1 MRNVTLTHP
10 IRQLFLVLA
19 GFVAAIVL
27 LESGGLAKWAD
38 RLEVGPL
45 RTVAVPVAGAVQKAL
60 EPLGLSA
67 IRQDALETL
76 ARVGWADDAAQLAAA
91 AGANK
96 APSAGCGAPTANA
109 AVPGP
114 QSAPASA
121 ATAAGILAAAGT
133 PPGLRAALPNPV
145 GADAPLAAQ
154 VPRTTALAPLPP
166 VEPGRQRVVA
176 LAGDSMMAVGIGAT
190 LMRQAAGDKNLRIVK
205 AFRSGTGLARPEVF
219 NWMEEYPAM
228 LGAEKP
234 DVVIVAIGANDG
246 QGFVV
251 DGKVLPYGSDGWR
264 KVYQGRLAAYLAMV
278 GAGGARVVWV
288 GLPPMRV
295 PVYDEKI
302 ATINRIAFT
311 VVSQSPRAVWWNP
324 VAYVGDE
331 AGRYREFMTLPNG
344 RSLRIRSADGI
355 HLSDEGAALFTTV
368 LTKWLD
374 PPQTR
379 PAAAAIPVAPEQTAP
394 VAVRPKRR
402 SRRRAKG

>member
-1 MRNVTLTHP
+1 MTHP

-19 GFVAAIVL
+19 GFVAVIVL
-27 LESGGLAKWAD
+27 LESDGLANWAD

-45 RTVAVPVAGAVQKAL
+45 RTVAVPVTGAVQRAL

-67 IRQDALETL
+67 IRQDALESL

-91 AGANK
+91 AGANRT
-96 APSAGCGAPTANA
+96 PLAGCGAATAKA
-109 AVPGP
+109 AVPGQ
-114 QSAPASA
+114 QSAPSSGVAGVGSI
-121 ATAAGILAAAGT
+121 ATANT
-133 PPGLRAALPNPV
+133 PLGLRTSLPNPV
-145 GADAPLAAQ
+145 GADVPLAAQ

-166 VEPGRQRVVA
+166 VEPGRQRVVV
-176 LAGDSMMAVGIGAT
+176 LAGDSMMAVGISAT
-190 LMRQAAGDKNLRIVK
+190 LMRQAAGNRNLRIVK

-219 NWMEEYPAM
+219 NWMDEYPAM
-228 LGAEKP
+228 VGTEKP

-302 ATINRIAFT
+302 AIINRIAYT
-311 VVSQSPRAVWWNP
+311 VVSQSPQAVWWNP

-331 AGRYREFMTLPNG
+331 AGRFREFVSLPNG
-344 RSLRIRSADGI
+344 QTMRIRSADGI

-368 LTKWLD
+368 LMKWLD
-374 PPQTR
+374 PPQPKPVASASVAPAPVVQTS
-379 PAAAAIPVAPEQTAP
+379 PAAA
-394 VAVRPKRR
+394 RPKRR
-402 SRRRAKG
+402 ARRRAKG